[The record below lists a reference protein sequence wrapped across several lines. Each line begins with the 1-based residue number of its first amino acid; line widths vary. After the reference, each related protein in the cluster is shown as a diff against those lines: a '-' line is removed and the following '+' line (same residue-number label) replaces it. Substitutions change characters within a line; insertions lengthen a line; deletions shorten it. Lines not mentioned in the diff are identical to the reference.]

1 MQRYGVQG
9 LLPTGIGVLT
19 IGIIGIGIMC
29 IGVIAVGIIGIG
41 ICKEMENKD
50 FTDMT
55 DKCFY
60 ASYRCFNCR
69 HYRNCY

>member
-50 FTDMT
+50 
-55 DKCFY
+55 
-60 ASYRCFNCR
+60 SY
-69 HYRNCY
+69 